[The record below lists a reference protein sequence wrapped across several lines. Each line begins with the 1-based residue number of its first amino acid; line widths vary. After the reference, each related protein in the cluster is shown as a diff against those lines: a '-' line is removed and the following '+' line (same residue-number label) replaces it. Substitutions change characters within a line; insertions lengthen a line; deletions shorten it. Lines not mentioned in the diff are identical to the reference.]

1 MATGAVTSVQS
12 NGSMAVSS
20 NNRSATALEGAR
32 ERMVQTQLLERGVHD
47 PRVIDAMRK
56 VPRHLFVEPALA
68 NRAYDDDPLPIG
80 AKQTISQPYIVGYML
95 QALGLKGTERVLEI
109 GTGSAYQTALLAEL
123 CANVFSVEKL
133 RNLAVQGRAVLDEL
147 RYYNVAIHVGD
158 GTLGWSEHAPYDAIV
173 VAAGAPRVPEP
184 LTQQLAFGGRL
195 IIPIGDR
202 TSQVLKLASRSP
214 NGLEE
219 TSLGECR
226 FVKLLGKYGWPG

>member
-1 MATGAVTSVQS
+1 
-12 NGSMAVSS
+12 MAVSS
-20 NNRSATALEGAR
+20 NNRSVTALEGAR
-32 ERMVQTQLLERGVHD
+32 ERMVQTQLLDRGVND
-47 PRVIDAMRK
+47 PRVIHAMRK
-56 VPRHLFVEPALA
+56 VPRHLFVEPALV

-133 RNLAVQGRAVLDEL
+133 RRLAVQGRAVLDEL

-184 LTQQLAFGGRL
+184 LAQQLAGGGRL
-195 IIPIGDR
+195 IIPIGDQ
-202 TSQVLKLASRSP
+202 TSQVLKLASRTPS
-214 NGLEE
+214 GLEE

-226 FVKLLGKYGWPG
+226 FVKLLGKYGWPS